1 MKAGAVT
8 SPIGN
13 YFWSFG
19 ASVLY
24 LCMLGCA
31 FGDEV
36 DEPVADSTVDAGV
49 SRDSAMVIPVDSAVL
64 DAQTEPQAG
73 DVYLPPEMNEAM
85 VDEPVEITLR
95 RCVEQMLM
103 YLDNARS
110 TAGCDDYEM
119 SVQSDRSSPYSMMP
133 VAAACIRMECSGTQL
148 EGHNGYMATRT
159 CQDLDDLKATLLAAE
174 EEATAGNCGTPT
186 FQTRLLTLDEFV
198 DQVPCDALTCGLA
211 PDGEVIAIDQR
222 Y

>member
-1 MKAGAVT
+1 MT

-13 YFWSFG
+13 YFYSCG
-19 ASVLY
+19 AILLY
-24 LCMLGCA
+24 LIAMGCA
-31 FGDEV
+31 VGDEV
-36 DEPVADSTVDAGV
+36 DDPVADSTVDA
-49 SRDSAMVIPVDSAVL
+49 SAERDAEVMLPADRAIV
-64 DAQTEPQAG
+64 DAQLEEQSG
-73 DVYLPPEMNEAM
+73 DVYLPPEVNQEV

-95 RCVEQMLM
+95 RCVEQMLA
-103 YLDNARS
+103 YLESAR
-110 TAGCDDYEM
+110 TAAGCDDYDM
-119 SVQSDRSSPYSMMP
+119 AVQSDRSSPYSMMP

-174 EEATAGNCGTPT
+174 EDATAGSCGTPT